1 VKGTLEGNEIRLGKD
16 ARVLYDQ
23 SGYGRPEKGGEGLKL
38 SAVEALYL
46 LHRNRIDVA
55 GYDMDRLLS
64 IFTSDP
70 LFFRSYLVYR
80 DLRERGYAVQ
90 TGPHDFRVFRR
101 GERPG
106 TGQSRYMVRVLSER
120 DLVDFGILVREF
132 QASANMRKQH
142 ILAVVDDENELTYY
156 EIKVQALS
164 EVGQPVEPGPLQGV
178 LTGRYVMVR
187 MGTEKAGVQG
197 QPGPLERRGDVQT
210 GDTGGNPGLE
220 NPPNEKPGLLT
231 PGPIEGYFG
240 MQLDKSRIVLSALE
254 AVYLMQSGQM
264 SLEKEGTTITPKEYL
279 DLIAPSDVEINEKV
293 VVYGDLRAH
302 GYTPKTGYKFGHHF
316 RVYSG
321 NKVHSEMLVHVVA
334 ADMTIPASSISRSV
348 RLSHSVKKKM
358 LFGCVHTTG
367 IHYIEFARIKL

>member
-1 VKGTLEGNEIRLGKD
+1 MTPSYKHINLIIYSTVKGTLEGNEIRLGKD
-16 ARVLYDQ
+16 ARMLYDQ
-23 SGYGRPEKGGEGLKL
+23 SGYGRPEKGGEGLRL
-38 SAVEALYL
+38 SAVEAIYL

-156 EIKVQALS
+156 EIKVQTLS
-164 EVGQPVEPGPLQGV
+164 DIGQPVEPGPLKGV
-178 LTGRYVMVR
+178 LTGRYVIVR
-187 MGTEKAGVQG
+187 KGAENTVVQG
-197 QPGPLERRGDVQT
+197 PPGPEERRDDVPPERT
-210 GDTGGNPGLE
+210 GRIRLWITLRRKNPVFCRPVPFRDRSGCDSTG
-220 NPPNEKPGLLT
+220 
-231 PGPIEGYFG
+231 
-240 MQLDKSRIVLSALE
+240 
-254 AVYLMQSGQM
+254 AV
-264 SLEKEGTTITPKEYL
+264 
-279 DLIAPSDVEINEKV
+279 
-293 VVYGDLRAH
+293 
-302 GYTPKTGYKFGHHF
+302 
-316 RVYSG
+316 
-321 NKVHSEMLVHVVA
+321 
-334 ADMTIPASSISRSV
+334 
-348 RLSHSVKKKM
+348 
-358 LFGCVHTTG
+358 
-367 IHYIEFARIKL
+367 